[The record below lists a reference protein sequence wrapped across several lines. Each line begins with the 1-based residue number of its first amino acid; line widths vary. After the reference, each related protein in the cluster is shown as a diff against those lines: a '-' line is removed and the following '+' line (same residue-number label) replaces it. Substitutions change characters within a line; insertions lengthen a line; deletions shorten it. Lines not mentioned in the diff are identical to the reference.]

1 MFHEPTDMCATDRIM
16 LYALVRG
23 LRPERALEIG
33 VRWGGSARII
43 SNAMEDNGAGQ
54 IVGLDPDNT
63 VFRPGAAELHGRYRF
78 CVGYSPQDVPRAVA
92 MLDGPLDFAF
102 IDALHTHDASY
113 ADFKAV
119 IPFMAPGAHILLHD
133 TYHQGIDAAVRE
145 VIAETPGCVD
155 CGFLTRSPE
164 IKLPVLYQGLR
175 LVRFGDPDIDTK
187 KLIQDACLRNGS
199 KPPTLHPYYNNWDD
213 WANGEG
219 LGVKGPPPEE

>member
-1 MFHEPTDMCATDRIM
+1 MNPDLRRRLRKVRDEVRFLLYNRFTRPHLYSLSTQERIGVVFHEPTDMCATDRIM

-113 ADFKAV
+113 ADF
-119 IPFMAPGAHILLHD
+119 
-133 TYHQGIDAAVRE
+133 
-145 VIAETPGCVD
+145 
-155 CGFLTRSPE
+155 
-164 IKLPVLYQGLR
+164 
-175 LVRFGDPDIDTK
+175 
-187 KLIQDACLRNGS
+187 
-199 KPPTLHPYYNNWDD
+199 
-213 WANGEG
+213 
-219 LGVKGPPPEE
+219 